1 MDSLPTKNDAAHRS
15 PNLADAAG
23 ATAGGRLRRGLARL
37 FDAFAAIGKAIA
49 DYPARRRAYD
59 ELRSL
64 SDRELADIGLTRMDI
79 VRVFDPDFP
88 AERTILARGTPL
100 FRTIAGDGRGNT
112 ATPPGTRHAPPST
125 AGRLPQAA

>member
-1 MDSLPTKNDAAHRS
+1 MDSLLTKNDAARRS
-15 PNLADAAG
+15 PDAAG
-23 ATAGGRLRRGLARL
+23 VAGGRLRRSLARL

-59 ELRSL
+59 ELRTL

-88 AERTILARGTPL
+88 TDRTVLARGTPV

-112 ATPPGTRHAPPST
+112 VTPPTPPEARRASPST